1 MRNILISLLTCAALT
16 GGSGVLSESAGAS
29 QLLRHALVE
38 SIRVGQESIEAGA
51 PEQALAAFQRAVTTD
66 PSQPMAWFGLAQ
78 AHRQCGNE
86 SSAKA
91 AIREAKR
98 RIAGASD
105 AERAEI
111 QGFDRA
117 NVTEVM
123 IAMR

>member
-29 QLLRHALVE
+29 QLLRQALVE
-38 SIRVGQESIEAGA
+38 SIQLGQRSIDAGA
-51 PEQALAAFQRAVTTD
+51 SDQALAAFQLAVTTD

-78 AHRQCGNE
+78 AHRQAGNE
-86 SSAKA
+86 ASAKA

-105 AERAEI
+105 VEREEI
-111 QGFDRA
+111 LRFDGG
-117 NVTEVM
+117 VGVM
-123 IAMR
+123 VAMR